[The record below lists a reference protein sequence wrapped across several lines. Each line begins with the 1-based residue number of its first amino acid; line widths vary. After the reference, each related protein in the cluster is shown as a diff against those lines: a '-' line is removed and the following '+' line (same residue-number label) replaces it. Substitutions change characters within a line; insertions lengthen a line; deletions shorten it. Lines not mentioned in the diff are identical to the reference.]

1 MRNENK
7 NHQNTSVKQHDW
19 NHHCLNFGCGYIWD
33 SEDLAQACPKCGSQE
48 RETLCFIPELE
59 GWDCTYPAEWEQ
71 ALELQNSID
80 AGKRQEISED
90 QLEELYADML
100 DECYPP
106 FKCAGIEYAASA
118 TLKRVDEVAY
128 ELGMN
133 EYIDS
138 AWEEHPFR
146 GGYYISKE

>member
-7 NHQNTSVKQHDW
+7 SNQSTGVKQYDW

-33 SEDLAQACPKCGSQE
+33 SEDLAQSCPKCGSQE

-59 GWDCTYPAEWEQ
+59 GWDCSYPAEWEQ
-71 ALELQNSID
+71 ALELQHAVESGN
-80 AGKRQEISED
+80 RQEMPEE
-90 QLEELYADML
+90 QLEELYADMI

-133 EYIDS
+133 EYIDRS
-138 AWEEHPFR
+138 WEEHPFR
-146 GGYYISKE
+146 KGYYISKD